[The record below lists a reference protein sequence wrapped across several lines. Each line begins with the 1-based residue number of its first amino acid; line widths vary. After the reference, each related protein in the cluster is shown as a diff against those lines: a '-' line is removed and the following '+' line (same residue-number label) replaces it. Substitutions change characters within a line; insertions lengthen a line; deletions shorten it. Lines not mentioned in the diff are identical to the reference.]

1 MNLDMNMILSFKKV
15 AELQHVS
22 KAAEELYISQAHL
35 SRIIAALEKEIG
47 APLFDRSGR
56 GITLNACGKLY
67 YDYVLRILALLDE
80 SIKNVREE
88 HLRSQIQLIVSTN
101 VGAYLPDL
109 FQNLLDVMPNI
120 RFKQYSLSRNGL
132 QRYMKNNRTDFHL
145 ICPPEDSEDLISIPL
160 HKETAVVIYPENHWL
175 EGREKVFMHELAQ
188 ENFVGVNQGYG
199 ARDAVEIMYREHQFK
214 PNFVIET
221 ADTAMVSAYVRKG
234 LGIGVVPKAIIL
246 KDTYFRNHFCHFEED
261 VYGIVALE
269 WKRERV
275 LNDIDIAFCNMS
287 LRHFHELGKVVGTNF
302 HEEVPVLK
310 DFIEVG

>member
-109 FQNLLDVMPNI
+109 FQNLLDVI
-120 RFKQYSLSRNGL
+120 
-132 QRYMKNNRTDFHL
+132 
-145 ICPPEDSEDLISIPL
+145 
-160 HKETAVVIYPENHWL
+160 
-175 EGREKVFMHELAQ
+175 
-188 ENFVGVNQGYG
+188 
-199 ARDAVEIMYREHQFK
+199 
-214 PNFVIET
+214 
-221 ADTAMVSAYVRKG
+221 
-234 LGIGVVPKAIIL
+234 
-246 KDTYFRNHFCHFEED
+246 
-261 VYGIVALE
+261 
-269 WKRERV
+269 
-275 LNDIDIAFCNMS
+275 
-287 LRHFHELGKVVGTNF
+287 
-302 HEEVPVLK
+302 
-310 DFIEVG
+310 